1 MTIKAI
7 SRHIVGWTTRFA
19 VPLTVFSTLLI
30 LAGTLTPSDKLW
42 DSTLWSYD
50 KIGHAGLFFG
60 WAWNVRAWFDR
71 YGEIPSAA
79 LKTWLYSAIFGALI
93 EFLQFSLPINRA
105 AEFSDFLADVAGALI
120 ALFLYKAFR
129 KA

>member
-1 MTIKAI
+1 
-7 SRHIVGWTTRFA
+7 
-19 VPLTVFSTLLI
+19 LTVFSTLLI

-60 WAWNVRAWFDR
+60 WAWNVRAWFNR

-79 LKTWLYSAIFGALI
+79 LKTCLYSAIFGALI
-93 EFLQFSLPINRA
+93 EFLQFLLPINRQA
-105 AEFSDFLADVAGALI
+105 DFFDFLADVTGALV
-120 ALFLYKAFR
+120 ALFLYYFVR
-129 KA
+129 KV